1 MKKLIITPALFAAI
15 AFAACGQK
23 LDASKVP
30 VAVKASFAKQY
41 PGAAAKWEK
50 EDGKYEATF
59 KQGANELS
67 AMFDPNGSF
76 SESEMEMKVTD
87 LPATVADYMKAHYK
101 GKSIKGAAKITR
113 ADGSINYEAA
123 LGSKDVI
130 FDANGNFLKE
140 VKD

>member
-1 MKKLIITPALFAAI
+1 MKKLIMMPALFAAI
-15 AFAACGQK
+15 TFSACGQK

-30 VAVKASFAKQY
+30 AAVKATFAKQY
-41 PGAAAKWEK
+41 PGAIAKWEK

-59 KQGANELS
+59 KQGVNELS
-67 AMFDPNGSF
+67 AMFEPNGTF
-76 SESEMEMKVTD
+76 TESEAEMKASE
-87 LPATVADYMKAHYK
+87 LPASVTAYMKAHYK
-101 GKSIKGAAKITR
+101 GKSVKGAAKITK

-123 LGSKDVI
+123 LGGKDVI